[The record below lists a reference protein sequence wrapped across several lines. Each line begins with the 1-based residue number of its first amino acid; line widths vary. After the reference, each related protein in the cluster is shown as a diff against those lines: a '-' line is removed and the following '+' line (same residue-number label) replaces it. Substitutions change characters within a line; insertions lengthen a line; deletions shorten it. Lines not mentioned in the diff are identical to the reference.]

1 MHDQLANGGQAP
13 YRILDLGLGWGND
26 LRYIRRRCEG
36 MEVEYHGI
44 EIQEHL
50 AAGKTSTGQVMNIGL
65 GRLYLILQKLGLKP
79 TPHQFSARYLS
90 VRQKAVDLNREGRP
104 LDWISQCF
112 NDQGIISSPS
122 GKPWTR
128 LMVCNMLKSIGEK
141 PASFEEIH
149 RRAITE
155 ARARGL
161 KYEEMA
167 IEFNAKGI
175 RRRSRHPWTARRLM
189 CRWSQLNRQRN
200 RVKKRSTGADQ
211 SAPGDVAASA

>member
-1 MHDQLANGGQAP
+1 
-13 YRILDLGLGWGND
+13 
-26 LRYIRRRCEG
+26 
-36 MEVEYHGI
+36 
-44 EIQEHL
+44 

-112 NDQGIISSPS
+112 NDQGIISPS

-128 LMVCNMLKSIGEK
+128 LLVYNMLKSIGEK

-175 RRRSRHPWTARRLM
+175 RRRSRHPWTARNIVV
-189 CRWSQLNRQRN
+189 RWSSLNRLQRE
-200 RVKKRSTGADQ
+200 RKQK
-211 SAPGDVAASA
+211 P